1 MLCKLRDDLG
11 ERKQNVMNDPHVEL
25 LCYRVA
31 ANATVSYNKPE
42 TVEWETGIFNAE
54 LSEGT
59 LLCRMKEHFP
69 SIESARHA
77 VEQLLDAWKIA
88 TALEMRAIEIEFVF
102 EDGQVIDRNPPP
114 PGSTLSIRLA
124 SIVSQSTVGTPTLHI
139 TRNAY
144 PKPPARFRL
153 TPDIETMWTRY
164 QNYKAD
170 KEPLLSMAY
179 FCLTIV
185 EASANSGGGGG
196 GRKKAATKYSI
207 EYTILDKLG
216 VLTSTK
222 GDEVTAR
229 KAVGTSK
236 PLSSRE
242 VAWIDAAIRAIIL
255 QIGQYEPNKPI
266 ALLKMQDLPSI

>member
-1 MLCKLRDDLG
+1 
-11 ERKQNVMNDPHVEL
+11 MNDPHVEI

-42 TVEWETGIFNAE
+42 AVEWETDIFKAE

-88 TALEMRAIEIEFVF
+88 TALELRAIEIEFVF
-102 EDGQVIDRNPPP
+102 EDGQVIDRDPPP
-114 PGSTLSIRLA
+114 PGSTLIIRPA

-144 PKPPARFRL
+144 PKPTTRFRL

-185 EASANSGGGGG
+185 EASASRGKEG
-196 GRKKAATKYSI
+196 GRRKAATKYSI
-207 EYTILDKLG
+207 EYTVLDQLG
-216 VLTSTK
+216 ILTSTK

-229 KAVGTSK
+229 KAVSTSR

-242 VAWIDAAIRAIIL
+242 IAWIDAAIRAIIL
-255 QIGQYEPNKPI
+255 QLGEYDPNKPI
-266 ALLKMQDLPSI
+266 ALLKMQDLPSM